1 MVVPQIVLISGCS
14 TGIGFYTALLL
25 AKDAQRSYRVY
36 ATMRNLDKRTAL
48 EEQGRDQLGD
58 TLIIK
63 RMDVSSDES
72 VNSLV
77 QEIFTKEGK
86 IDVLSKSLIL
96 ISNLFISVLIFY
108 NMPGWPGRILLDS
121 SLQFLQDSLLIL
133 SYASSIFVS

>member
-1 MVVPQIVLISGCS
+1 MARHCGITGCQNVEQQAKKYFRYFQTMAAPRIVLISGCS

-25 AKDAQRSYRVY
+25 AKDARKSYRVY

-48 EEQGRDQLGD
+48 EEQGKDQLGN

-72 VNSLV
+72 VDSLV

-86 IDVLSKSLIL
+86 IDVLSK
-96 ISNLFISVLIFY
+96 
-108 NMPGWPGRILLDS
+108 
-121 SLQFLQDSLLIL
+121 
-133 SYASSIFVS
+133 